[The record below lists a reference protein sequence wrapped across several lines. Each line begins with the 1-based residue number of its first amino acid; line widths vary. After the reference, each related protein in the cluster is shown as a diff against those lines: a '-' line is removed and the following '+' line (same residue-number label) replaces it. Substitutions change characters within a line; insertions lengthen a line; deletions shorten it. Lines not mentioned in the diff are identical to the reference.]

1 MLTEMCVIQAWT
13 GWKEG
18 WLKSFFEYLQA
29 AASQSHPVNAL
40 IVAVVT
46 WYLPDQKVFN
56 TVLLFF
62 FFGQKHFN
70 VTNTHFVDL
79 LQVLGQCFWKYGF

>member
-1 MLTEMCVIQAWT
+1 MCAIQAWT

-29 AASQSHPVNAL
+29 VASLSHPVNAL

-56 TVLLFF
+56 TVVFF
-62 FFGQKHFN
+62 FL
-70 VTNTHFVDL
+70 VRSTL
-79 LQVLGQCFWKYGF
+79 MLQILIL